1 LFLEG
6 KDMFQ
11 GCCTLRIGFSKLQD
25 LSVKQN
31 GSRMWD
37 YTVPETLN
45 HSGNVLFSAPPTPGS
60 LYPPQLNQI
69 SQLPATSAPA
79 YIPAPNFGGGNGMES
94 KSSFGPPSDPRGSVL
109 LVNNLTPGQID
120 CDKLFTL
127 FGCYGDVIRVKIL
140 FNKRDTALI
149 QFATPQ
155 QAQTAQIHLNRLY
168 LHSKEIGV
176 NVSKHTEVAWPQK
189 DDPES
194 IALTKDYT
202 GSPVHRFG
210 HRGAR
215 STKNINPP
223 TQVLHISN
231 IYEGATA
238 EDLRKIFATET
249 TNAAVQ
255 FFPSNRK
262 MAYVKLDSIHEA
274 VLALIRLHNYKFGNK
289 YMRISFSHKDPN
301 QVTQDSQSE

>member
-1 LFLEG
+1 MGSLEQAINAKLFLEG

-11 GCCTLRIGFSKLQD
+11 GCCTLRIGSSKLQD

-37 YTVPETLN
+37 YTVPESLN
-45 HSGNVLFSAPPTPGS
+45 SGGS
-60 LYPPQLNQI
+60 LIFP
-69 SQLPATSAPA
+69 TSAPA
-79 YIPAPNFGGGNGMES
+79 YPGSSFGGGDS
-94 KSSFGPPSDPRGSVL
+94 KTAFMPPPTMQDSRGSVL

-155 QAQTAQIHLNRLY
+155 QAQTAQIHLNRLF

-176 NVSKHTEVAWPQK
+176 NISKHTEVAFPQK
-189 DDPES
+189 DDPDS
-194 IALTKDYT
+194 IALTKDYS

-215 STKNINPP
+215 TMKNINPP
-223 TQVLHISN
+223 SQVLHVSN
-231 IYEGATA
+231 IYEGASA
-238 EDLRKIFATET
+238 EDLRKIFATDT
-249 TNAAVQ
+249 GGAVVQ

-262 MAYVKLDSIHEA
+262 MAYVKLDNIHEA
-274 VLALIRLHNYKFGNK
+274 VLALIRLHNYKVGNK
-289 YMRISFSHKDPN
+289 YMRISFSQKDPN
-301 QVTQDSQSE
+301 QVAGDSQ